1 MLLWPLYR
9 GSPCARKDP
18 RRTKWC
24 SSFRRGREREHLWSG
39 MRLSP
44 FLLLFPPPRALT
56 LGEVGCKVSE
66 SGVGSCKRSRG
77 RGASAGRR
85 GQKRSSR
92 RLCSA
97 PGERPGEE
105 SPGEYG
111 DCQPRHSGRSRG
123 SSLLPPLPLPQA
135 SPTPNPTPD
144 TGPKFPRLPLPHPFT
159 PKLHQPRGPKTGIG
173 KEKRVAAKVRDGT
186 DTSWRVDVGF
196 GIFNFFFCPRN
207 CFPLRA
213 PILSH
218 FPHLSALL
226 LNSSEI

>member
-123 SSLLPPLPLPQA
+123 SSLLPPSPSLRHPLPPTLPRTLVPSSQGSRYLIPLPLNF
-135 SPTPNPTPD
+135 TNPEA
-144 TGPKFPRLPLPHPFT
+144 PR
-159 PKLHQPRGPKTGIG
+159 RG
-173 KEKRVAAKVRDGT
+173 
-186 DTSWRVDVGF
+186 
-196 GIFNFFFCPRN
+196 
-207 CFPLRA
+207 
-213 PILSH
+213 
-218 FPHLSALL
+218 
-226 LNSSEI
+226 

>member
-1 MLLWPLYR
+1 MVLLVPAGTGKRASLVR
-9 GSPCARKDP
+9 DETVPISSSVPSAARANSGGS
-18 RRTKWC
+18 WLQ
-24 SSFRRGREREHLWSG
+24 SFRERRGLVQAKQRAGCERREARTEALLAASLFCSG
-39 MRLSP
+39 
-44 FLLLFPPPRALT
+44 
-56 LGEVGCKVSE
+56 GETWR
-66 SGVGSCKRSRG
+66 GV
-77 RGASAGRR
+77 AGRVR
-85 GQKRSSR
+85 GLPAATFRTQQG
-92 RLCSA
+92 LFA
-97 PGERPGEE
+97 P
-105 SPGEYG
+105 
-111 DCQPRHSGRSRG
+111 
-123 SSLLPPLPLPQA
+123 PPLPLPQA

-213 PILSH
+213 PIFSH